1 MPAAIILAI
10 DTATGP
16 CSVAVWKDGRIAA
29 YVENAKP
36 TQQSAS
42 LMPMVE
48 QAMREGGVTY
58 KALSLVACTTGPGSF
73 TGIRVGL
80 ASASGIAFAAG
91 VPGAGFTT
99 LEVLAF
105 GALARRKKEKTILSV
120 LNAGKGEFYF
130 QAFSAEPFAAL
141 GVAKVGSLEE
151 AQAAAGPAALQC
163 GNAPLAADGYQD
175 AGLSFPAADALAGL
189 AAAGG
194 HGEALRPFYIRDAD
208 AKLPVK
214 K

>member
-1 MPAAIILAI
+1 MASSCILAI

-16 CSVAVWKDGRIAA
+16 CSVAVWKDGRVAA
-29 YVENAKP
+29 YVENVKP

-48 QAMREGGVTY
+48 EALALAGVGYGEVGT
-58 KALSLVACTTGPGSF
+58 VACTTGPGSF

-80 ASASGIAFAAG
+80 ASANGIAFAAG
-91 VPGAGFTT
+91 IEGVGFGT

-105 GALARRKKEKTILSV
+105 GVVSRVKEAKMILSV

-130 QAFSAEPFAAL
+130 QSFAAEPFGAL
-141 GVAKVGSLEE
+141 SEPRLGSLEE
-151 AQAAAGPAALQC
+151 AAALAPGAVQC
-163 GNAPLAADGYQD
+163 GNVAVMEGFSDGGVAY
-175 AGLSFPAADALAGL
+175 PRADALAGL
-189 AAAGG
+189 AAVQAGVQG
-194 HGEALRPFYIRDAD
+194 LRPFYIRGPD
-208 AKLPVK
+208 AKLPTK